1 MGTNHGLGPMAC
13 VRCTWLA
20 VHGAQHFPQR
30 REAAFQAVPMWM
42 SMHHGGARTCGN
54 IVLLGEGSCLSPNSV
69 AVTYSRP
76 VLQHGHCDTSIL
88 PTRVMKAWA
97 DSTAWGFDRRH
108 LQSQTCGVEFYRLA
122 GRGQHPIVANAF
134 DAGRQHMQHEAAYKL
149 RALQP
154 DQTFAA
160 LAIGAHLE

>member
-69 AVTYSRP
+69 AVTCNRP
-76 VLQHGHCDTSIL
+76 VLQHGHCDTSNL
-88 PTRVMKAWA
+88 RARAMKAWA
-97 DSTAWGFDRRH
+97 DSTAWELIAGICKARR
-108 LQSQTCGVEFYRLA
+108 
-122 GRGQHPIVANAF
+122 
-134 DAGRQHMQHEAAYKL
+134 AASSFT
-149 RALQP
+149 ALQAEASTP
-154 DQTFAA
+154 
-160 LAIGAHLE
+160 